1 MISGKDYLNENAY
14 PKEEDNCPMFWR
26 KFKLW
31 LNARFKAEEDVVP
44 AATAYCRAT
53 YGANT
58 SVSDI
63 IKLHQHKI
71 NRLITEKTAMR
82 SNGDTFTDYRCV
94 YSFPKDVEPYIN
106 TILKVFVDKG
116 YKVINLSE
124 KIDEIQDEHVYLISW
139 YQDHL

>member
-1 MISGKDYLNENAY
+1 MIDGKDYFNENAS
-14 PKEEDNCPMFWR
+14 PKNEDNCPMFWR

-31 LNARFKAEEDVVP
+31 LQAKFKAEESVVP
-44 AATAYCRAT
+44 ASIAYCRAT

-58 SVSDI
+58 TVSDI
-63 IKLHQHKI
+63 IKIHQHKI

-94 YSFPKDVEPYIN
+94 YSFPRDIEPYIDD
-106 TILKVFVDKG
+106 ILKVFVDKG
-116 YKVINLSE
+116 YKVINLSA

-139 YQDHL
+139 YREYL